1 MFSPISSIPHATAS
15 RRWMLA
21 AALTSAAAVL
31 LAGCSAPS
39 SGVASVDDVA
49 STPAANAR
57 TAYPLTIDNC
67 GTSVTFESAP
77 QRVVTIKSTS
87 TEMLL
92 ALGLG
97 DRIIGSAFADGP
109 IAKEWAA
116 AATKIPVVAEKL
128 PGQEATL
135 ALEPDLVYAGWES
148 NLSAEGAGDRPT
160 LAALGVNS
168 FVSPAACKGEAYRPN
183 PLTFDEI
190 FAEINQLG
198 AIFDVQDTAA
208 EFVSSQQAEL
218 AAVAP
223 AGNGRSALWFSSGS
237 DTPYVGAGIG
247 APQLVMSAI
256 GLKNIAAEVQDAWAP
271 LGWEAIIAA
280 NPDVIVLV
288 ETPWNTAEMKIAL
301 LEGNPATAQLDAVK
315 AGRYL
320 KLPFPAGEAGV
331 RSVEAVG
338 SLNQQLAS
346 VDG

>member
-1 MFSPISSIPHATAS
+1 MYSPISPIHPVTKS
-15 RRWMLA
+15 RRLALLA
-21 AALTSAAAVL
+21 AFTSAALL
-31 LAGCSAPS
+31 LAGCSAPA
-39 SGVASVDDVA
+39 SGAPSVDDA
-49 STPAANAR
+49 TSTPAVAAH
-57 TAYPLTIDNC
+57 TEYPLTIDNC

-77 QRVVTIKSTS
+77 KRVVTVKSTS

-97 DRIIGSAFADGP
+97 DRVIGSAFADGP
-109 IAKEWAA
+109 VADEWAA
-116 AATKIPVVAEKL
+116 AAANIPVVAEKL

-168 FVSPAACKGEAYRPN
+168 FVSPAACKGEEYRPN

-190 FAEINQLG
+190 FAEIEQLG
-198 AIFDVQDTAA
+198 AIFDVQEAAA
-208 EFVSSQQAEL
+208 EFVASQRAEL

-247 APQLVMSAI
+247 APQLVMSAV
-256 GLKNIAAEVQDAWAP
+256 GLKNIAAEVQDTWAP

-280 NPDVIVLV
+280 NPEVIVLV
-288 ETPWNTAEMKIAL
+288 EAPWNTADMKIAL
-301 LEGNPATAQLDAVK
+301 LEGNPATAGLDAVK
-315 AGRYL
+315 AGQYL

-338 SLNQQLAS
+338 TLNQQLAS
-346 VDG
+346 LNGS